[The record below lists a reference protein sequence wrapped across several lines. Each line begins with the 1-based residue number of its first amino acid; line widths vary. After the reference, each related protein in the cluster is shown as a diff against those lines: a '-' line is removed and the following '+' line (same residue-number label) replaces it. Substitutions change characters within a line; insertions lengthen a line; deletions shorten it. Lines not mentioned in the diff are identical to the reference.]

1 MMLLAAFRT
10 LHDEFSAVSDPIV
23 QQALDA
29 AALETDA
36 EVFGTLTDEAHRFLA
51 AHKLSVNPSGRKV
64 RFTNSKGGDL
74 DGSGTTVY
82 LVERRRLENL
92 CGAAWMAK
100 ADADLGC

>member
-1 MMLLAAFRT
+1 MMLLADFLV
-10 LHDEFSAVSDPIV
+10 LHREFANVGNTIV

-29 AALETDA
+29 AAAETDA
-36 EVFGTLTDEAHRFLA
+36 EVFGDLTNEAHRFLA
-51 AHKLSVNPSGRKV
+51 AHKLSVNPSGRAV

-74 DGSGTTVY
+74 DGSGNTVY

-92 CGAAWMAK
+92 CGAAWIAK